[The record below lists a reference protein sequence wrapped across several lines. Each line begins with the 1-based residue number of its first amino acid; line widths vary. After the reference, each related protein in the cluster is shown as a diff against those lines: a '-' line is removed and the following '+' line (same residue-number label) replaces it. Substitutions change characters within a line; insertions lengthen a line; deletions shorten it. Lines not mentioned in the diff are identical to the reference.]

1 MDRNTEYNLNGLPDI
16 NRPRSTHRYKKRHMS
31 TFNVGDLVPF
41 YTNILIS
48 PGDTFKLNLSMLLRL
63 QTPIYPTMDNLW
75 ADVYFFGVPWIDLWE
90 HTREFFGE
98 NNTGVWTQ
106 TTEYTV
112 PAVFKHSNTAIT
124 KNSLLNHMGIPLE
137 SNTSSTRRYYGAK
150 LAVNAY
156 NLIWNY
162 WFRDENLTEPV
173 EIDLSDSTI
182 VYSESGSTQ
191 QEKAAAGGGMLKV
204 SKFHDYFTS
213 ALPAPQK
220 GSAQTLPLGSTAP
233 VIGNGKAI
241 SFTSTNGTTT
251 IDGVNFTPNMYEYG
265 TVGHVYS
272 TPIGLG
278 DSNTSSLGNDYKT
291 IGLSTNANYSGMI
304 TDLTNAIATTINAL
318 RDITAIQHIL
328 ETDARYGT
336 RYGEILRGRYG
347 ISVSPRDL
355 HIPEYLGGK
364 RFPINIE
371 AVLQTSSTDSTS
383 PQGSAAGY
391 SITADSSEMF
401 TKSFNMHYVILGLIC
416 VRQDHT
422 YSQGIPCQFTKSTK
436 YDFFCPELANIGEQ
450 PILNK
455 EIYVKAS
462 EGDAYFGYK
471 QAWQEYR
478 QEINEITGELS
489 PIYEESL
496 DAWHYGDEYS
506 SEPVLGEDWISET
519 KDFVDRT
526 ITVQSSV
533 ADQFLMDSIVDIVK
547 VSEVPLFSIPGLNRF

>member
-16 NRPRSTHRYKKRHMS
+16 NRPRSTHRYKKRHMT
-31 TFNVGDLVPF
+31 TFNVGYLVPF
-41 YTNILIS
+41 YTNILVS
-48 PGDTFKLNLSMLLRL
+48 PGDTFKVNLSMLLRL
-63 QTPIYPTMDNLW
+63 QTPLHPTMDNLY
-75 ADVYFFGVPWIDLWE
+75 ADVYFFAVPWIDLWE

-98 NNTGVWTQ
+98 NNSGVWTQ

-112 PAVFKHSNTAIT
+112 PGINLNNTEIT
-124 KNSLLNHMGIPLE
+124 KNSLINHMGVSLGTYGW
-137 SNTSSTRRYYGAK
+137 NLNGAK

-173 EIDLSDSTI
+173 SVDLSDSNLT
-182 VYSESGSTQ
+182 YSESGSTM
-191 QEKAAAGGGMLKV
+191 QEKAAVGGGMLKV

-220 GSAQTLPLGSTAP
+220 GSSQNLPLGTSAP
-233 VIGNGKAI
+233 VIGNGNVLGL
-241 SFTSTNGTTT
+241 TNGSSNDFGLGMSSRT
-251 IDGVNFTPNMYEYG
+251 YG
-265 TVGHVYS
+265 DLLPFSSQAGSKAGTAGNGNYS
-272 TPIGLG
+272 TSQILYGVST
-278 DSNTSSLGNDYKT
+278 DSEK
-291 IGLSTNANYSGMI
+291 SGI
-304 TDLTNAIATTINAL
+304 YADLTNAVATTINAL

-391 SITADSSEMF
+391 SITADSSELF
-401 TKSFNMHYVILGLIC
+401 TKSFNMHYVILGLVC

-422 YSQGIPCQFTKSTK
+422 YSQGIPCQFTKTTK

-450 PILNK
+450 PILNN
-455 EIYVKAS
+455 EIYAS
-462 EGDAYFGYK
+462 SNAEYFGYK

-489 PIYEESL
+489 PNYSESL
-496 DAWHYGDEYS
+496 DSWHYGDDYS
-506 SEPVLGEDWISET
+506 SLPVLGEDWISET
-519 KDFVDRT
+519 KDYVDRT
-526 ITVQSSV
+526 ITVQSTVS
-533 ADQFLMDSIVDIVK
+533 DQFLMDSEIEITK
-547 VSEVPLFSIPGLNRF
+547 VSEVPLFSIPGLDRF